1 MPVGD
6 LLGPMP
12 DDFGLPDDLGLD
24 EDLAR
29 AELTLTVR
37 VERRRY
43 NKPMTL
49 VEGFENDVVDVH
61 DLASTLKRR
70 LATGGT
76 VRDDHIELQGDHQR
90 RLPDLLR
97 EEGFRVA

>member
-1 MPVGD
+1 MTN
-6 LLGPMP
+6 
-12 DDFGLPDDLGLD
+12 DFGLPDDLGLD

-49 VEGFENDVVDVH
+49 VEGFDDDLVDLD

-76 VRDDHIELQGDHQR
+76 VRDDHIELQGNHAT
-90 RLPDLLR
+90 RLPDVLR
-97 EEGFRVA
+97 DEGFTVA